1 MNYYCKNKDNIS
13 KLPSIK
19 SDTHHILPSVKWLN
33 SAFDALSNRKTA
45 LCNTYTSELLPVYCS
60 NQYFP
65 LYSAP
70 IHNQHIIQKQ
80 MPALL
85 TPVQTTFLS
94 MYISVIACTPLITKK
109 RAVRWTLL
117 SESYI
122 FSSPGTIHN
131 TTLSYI
137 MLLFSFYSDFVYN
150 EKIWEELPMNTQ
162 KPLKVKVSITLDE
175 DVIHQIRAL
184 AETDDRNFSQYINL
198 VLKKHLNDTQK
209 KEDGKK

>member
-94 MYISVIACTPLITKK
+94 MYISEIACTPLITKK

-117 SESYI
+117 SESNFFPLQAQFIIPLYHI
-122 FSSPGTIHN
+122 LCYFFLSIPILFIMKRYGRTCLWTHKNHSRSKSASP
-131 TTLSYI
+131 S
-137 MLLFSFYSDFVYN
+137 MKMSFIKSG
-150 EKIWEELPMNTQ
+150 
-162 KPLKVKVSITLDE
+162 
-175 DVIHQIRAL
+175 H
-184 AETDDRNFSQYINL
+184 
-198 VLKKHLNDTQK
+198 
-209 KEDGKK
+209 